1 MSSPRALAAFLVGS
15 FLTVHAALFAV
26 ARADYADTG
35 LVTLEAFFRGTQG
48 RDSWDP
54 MAHAYFH
61 ATTPHAKDKPFYWR
75 TAFSPQVVRKGYQY
89 PPSALLV
96 VSVLDRA
103 FGAAWPRVIRAIT
116 WAMVPLTAAC
126 VWALARALLRARGA
140 GDGGWW
146 LAGVCAFAT
155 LNFYPV
161 MRAYANGQMQTWL
174 NAAFAAALW
183 CWVTRRRPA
192 AGALLALCCA
202 VKPQLGL
209 FLLWGALRRQWGFVG
224 TFLATGLAVLVVSL
238 AVYGWEPHVGYLG
251 MLRFL
256 GERGEAFFPNQSVNG
271 LLQRWLFNGDVLSW
285 RQPWVEHFPPYDAR
299 IFWATVASSIV
310 LIAAAL
316 AAPVAESEHGG
327 ALDFSVMGLVATM
340 ASPIAWEHHY
350 GVVLPMFAVAW
361 IAFRDAPPG
370 PRRLLAL
377 AYVLIG
383 TCFWVTRRLYD
394 SRWNVLES
402 YLFFGAVVLLGLL
415 LWRRARAGADPGGA
429 ALA

>member
-1 MSSPRALAAFLVGS
+1 MTPLRSLAAFVVGS
-15 FLTVHAALFAV
+15 FLVVHAALFV
-26 ARADYADTG
+26 GARADVADTG

-54 MAHAYFH
+54 MANAYFH

-96 VSVLDRA
+96 VSVLDRVA
-103 FGAAWPRVIRAIT
+103 GASWPRVIRAIT
-116 WAMVPLTAAC
+116 WLMIPATALF
-126 VWALARALLRARGA
+126 VWMLARAVLPERGTADRRLLRAA
-140 GDGGWW
+140 
-146 LAGVCAFAT
+146 LCAFAT
-155 LNFYPV
+155 LTFYPV

-183 CWVTRRRPA
+183 CWATRRRAA

-209 FLLWGALRRQWGFVG
+209 FLVWGAWRRQWRFVG
-224 TFLATGLAVLVVSL
+224 TFVATGLGVLLVSL

-285 RQPWVEHFPPYDAR
+285 KQPWVEHFPAYDAR
-299 IFWATVASSIV
+299 IFWATVVSSLL
-310 LIAAAL
+310 LIALAL
-316 AAPVAESEHGG
+316 AGPVAESEKGG
-327 ALDFSVMGLVATM
+327 LLDFCVMGLVATM

-350 GVVLPMFAVAW
+350 GVALPIFLVAW
-361 IAFRDAPPG
+361 AALRDGPPG

-402 YLFFGAVVLLGLL
+402 YLFFGALVLLALL
-415 LWRRARAGADPGGA
+415 VRQRAHRLPVLNG
-429 ALA
+429 